1 MSSEDETNGYV
12 HRPDGTT
19 GPGSTT
25 GDDGSARAEFA
36 SEDHERTGFGT
47 KGWGL
52 VAVLI
57 LCTLVVPGIIYLDP
71 SVFAAVGVPY
81 TVALL
86 VLPLLPAF
94 VLGLTAVWSMTGAT
108 NGTREEE

>member
-1 MSSEDETNGYV
+1 MSSEDDDSGGYV
-12 HRPDGTT
+12 HRPGGAPGAETT
-19 GPGSTT
+19 REEPEP
-25 GDDGSARAEFA
+25 A
-36 SEDHERTGFGT
+36 GFGT
-47 KGWGL
+47 RGWGL
-52 VAVLI
+52 VAVLV

-86 VLPLLPAF
+86 ILPLVPAA

-108 NGTREEE
+108 RGGRED